1 MVDGK
6 QEVARMLYRKFYDE
20 LVKWYHQEKKLAL
33 LIDGARQIGKTTLVR
48 QFAKD
53 YYGDHFVEINF
64 INTPSA
70 KEIFAG
76 DLSVDG
82 IISKLTLFLRRSLV
96 PHKTLIFFDEVQE
109 CPEVRTAIKFLVDDG
124 RFDYIESGSLLGIN
138 YREIKSYAVGYEEIR
153 TMYPMDFEEFAIANG
168 IQQSTFEMLK
178 DCYERRVPVDEF
190 VHKQMMQLFTY
201 YVIIG
206 GMPAAVQEFVNS
218 KDMGRVVGIQ
228 SDILKLYRKDITKYA
243 ATGKEKITLI
253 FDTIPAELNAKNKR
267 FMLSDLAKTAR
278 MERYESCFNWL
289 TDAGIALPCYNLTEP
304 KQPVAINRQ
313 HNLFKFYLADTG
325 LLCAMCSDDVQYQIV
340 NGNYAI
346 NEGSIMENMFAQQ
359 LKSNG
364 FTLYYFDK
372 QKVGEVDF
380 VVEQHAELVPVEIKS
395 GKDHRSHRALDH
407 LMAVNEYKLKES
419 FVFCPGNVEAE
430 GKIVYLPLYMIMFF
444 QKENMLNKI
453 VFESVADHL

>member
-1 MVDGK
+1 
-6 QEVARMLYRKFYDE
+6 MLYRKFYDE
-20 LVKWYHQEKKLAL
+20 LVKWYKQEKKLAL
-33 LIDGARQIGKTTLVR
+33 LIDGARQIGKTTLIR

-53 YYGDHFVEINF
+53 YYGDNFVEINF

-70 KEIFAG
+70 KEIFVG
-76 DLSVDG
+76 DLSVDV
-82 IISKLTLFLRRSLV
+82 IISKLTLFLRRPLT

-109 CPEVRTAIKFLVDDG
+109 CLEVRTAIKFLVDDG

-138 YREIKSYAVGYEEIR
+138 YKEIKSYAVGYEENR

-168 IQQSTFEMLK
+168 IQQSTFDMLK

-218 KDMGRVVGIQ
+218 KDMGRVAGMQ

-243 ATGKEKITLI
+243 TTGKEKITLI

-267 FMLSDLAKTAR
+267 FMLSDLAKSAR
-278 MERYESCFNWL
+278 MDRYESCFNWL
-289 TDAGIALPCYNLTEP
+289 TDAGIALPCYNLAEP
-304 KQPVAINRQ
+304 KQPVAINKQ
-313 HNLFKFYLADTG
+313 HNLFKFYMADTG
-325 LLCAMCSDDVQYQIV
+325 LLCAMCSGDVQYRIV
-340 NGNYAI
+340 NGNYGI

-364 FTLYYFDK
+364 FSLYYFDK

-380 VVEQHAELVPVEIKS
+380 IVEQYSELVPVKIKS
-395 GKDHRSHRALDH
+395 GKDYKSHRALNN
-407 LMAVNEYKLKES
+407 LLAVDEYKLKES
-419 FVFCPGNVEAE
+419 LVFCIGNIETE
-430 GKIVYLPLYMIMFF
+430 GKVVYLPLYMIMFF
-444 QKENMLNKI
+444 RKENMLNKI
-453 VFESVADHL
+453 VFNNVAGGL

>member
-1 MVDGK
+1 
-6 QEVARMLYRKFYDE
+6 MLYRKFYDE
-20 LVKWYHQEKKLAL
+20 LVKWYKQDKKLAL
-33 LIDGARQIGKTTLVR
+33 LIDGARQIGKTTIIR

-53 YYGDHFVEINF
+53 YYGDNFVEINF

-70 KEIFAG
+70 KEIFMG

-82 IISKLTLFLRRSLV
+82 IISKLTLFLRRPLT
-96 PHKTLIFFDEVQE
+96 PHKTLVFFDEVQE
-109 CPEVRTAIKFLVDDG
+109 CLEVRTAIKFLVDDG

-138 YREIKSYAVGYEEIR
+138 YKEIKSYAVGYEENR

-168 IQQSTFEMLK
+168 IQQSTFDMLR
-178 DCYERRVPVDEF
+178 DCYTRRVHVDEF

-218 KDMGRVVGIQ
+218 KDMGNVVGIQ

-243 ATGKEKITLI
+243 TTWKEKITLI

-267 FMLSDLAKTAR
+267 FMLSDLAKSAR
-278 MERYESCFNWL
+278 MDRYESCFNWL

-304 KQPVAINRQ
+304 KQPVAINKQ
-313 HNLFKFYLADTG
+313 HNLFKFYMADTG

-340 NGNYAI
+340 NGNYSI

-364 FTLYYFDK
+364 FNLYYFDK

-380 VVEQHAELVPVEIKS
+380 IVEQHAELVPVEIKS
-395 GKDHRSHRALDH
+395 GKDYKSHRALNN
-407 LMAVNEYKLKES
+407 LLAVDEYKLKES
-419 FVFCPGNVEAE
+419 IVFCVGNIEIAD
-430 GKIVYLPLYMIMFF
+430 KAVYLPLYMIMFF
-444 QKENMLNKI
+444 KKENMLDKI
-453 VFESVADHL
+453 VFNNVADNL